1 MPEEPQMSDTQA
13 ILIVE
18 DEPELS
24 EMLSEYLVGQGYEV
38 LTAAWGEE
46 AVQICQDKTPSLVL
60 LDIGLPD
67 INGYEVARQ
76 IQFHHRT
83 RNIPIIFLTQRHER
97 TDRMRGLEL
106 GAVDYITKPYDLQ
119 ELHLRMRNALRRASF
134 ESLVNVTTGLPEG
147 RLVDER
153 LTNLLAGQDWAI
165 VVAHLRRMNRFRE
178 AYGFVAADDVL
189 RAVATILKDVSLK
202 FGSEGDMVSHLTA
215 ENFIMIT
222 TAANVATVENNVRE
236 RLRQSIDYFYPNL
249 GPSSV
254 VPASDRLMF
263 VTAVLKAGTFEDI
276 DALKRALM
284 HLITAN

>member
-1 MPEEPQMSDTQA
+1 MSDKQA

-24 EMLSEYLVGQGYEV
+24 EMLSEYLAAQGYEV
-38 LTAAWGEE
+38 FTAAWGED
-46 AVQICQDKTPSLVL
+46 AVKICQEKTPSLVL

-67 INGYEVARQ
+67 INGYEVARR

-106 GAVDYITKPYDLQ
+106 GAVDYVTKPYDLQ
-119 ELHLRMRNALRRASF
+119 ELHLRMRNALKRASF

-153 LTNLLAGQDWAI
+153 FGDLLHRQDWAI
-165 VVAHLRRMNRFRE
+165 MVAHLRRMNRFRE
-178 AYGFVAADDVL
+178 TYGFVAADDVL
-189 RAVATILKDVSLK
+189 RAVAAILKDTVQKL
-202 FGSEGDMVSHLTA
+202 GAEGDLVGHLTA
-215 ENFIMIT
+215 ENFIMVT
-222 TAANVATVENNVRE
+222 NAANVAAMETTVRE

-249 GPSSV
+249 GPGSV

-263 VTAVLKAGTFEDI
+263 VTAVLKAGPFVDT
-276 DALKRALM
+276 DALKKALM

>member
-1 MPEEPQMSDTQA
+1 MHEGPQMSDKQA

-18 DEPELS
+18 DEPELT
-24 EMLSEYLVGQGYEV
+24 EMLSEYLVGQGYDV
-38 LTAAWGEE
+38 LSAAWGEE

-67 INGYEVARQ
+67 IDGYEVARR
-76 IQFHHRT
+76 IQFNRRT
-83 RNIPIIFLTQRHER
+83 RDIPIIFLTQRHESP
-97 TDRMRGLEL
+97 DRMRGLEL

-119 ELHLRMRNALRRASF
+119 ELHLRMRNALRRAAF
-134 ESLVNVTTGLPEG
+134 ESLVNMTTGLPEG

-153 LTNLLAGQDWAI
+153 LADLLSGPGWAI

-189 RAVATILKDVSLK
+189 RAVATILKDVALK
-202 FGSEGDMVSHLTA
+202 FGSENDLVGHLTA
-215 ENFIMIT
+215 ENFIIIT
-222 TAANVATVENNVRE
+222 TAANVAAVEANVRE

-249 GPSSV
+249 GPGSV
-254 VPASDRLMF
+254 VPANDRLMF
-263 VTAVLKAGTFEDI
+263 VTGVLKADPFENT

-284 HLITAN
+284 RLVTAN

>member
-1 MPEEPQMSDTQA
+1 MSDKQA

-24 EMLSEYLVGQGYEV
+24 EMLSEYLTAQGYEV
-38 LTAAWGEE
+38 FTAAWGED
-46 AVQICQDKTPSLVL
+46 AVKICQDKTPNLVL

-67 INGYEVARQ
+67 INGYEVARR

-106 GAVDYITKPYDLQ
+106 GAVDYVTKPYDLQ
-119 ELHLRMRNALRRASF
+119 ELHLRMRNALKRASF

-153 LTNLLAGQDWAI
+153 FADLIHRQDWAI
-165 VVAHLRRMNRFRE
+165 LVAHLRRMNRFRE
-178 AYGFVAADDVL
+178 TYGFVAADDVL
-189 RAVATILKDVSLK
+189 RAVAAILKDTVLK
-202 FGSEGDMVSHLTA
+202 LGVEGDLVGHLTA
-215 ENFIMIT
+215 ENFILVTSM
-222 TAANVATVENNVRE
+222 ANVTIVETTVRE

-249 GPSSV
+249 GPGSV
-254 VPASDRLMF
+254 VPANDRLMF
-263 VTAVLKAGTFEDI
+263 VTAVLKGGAFEDT
-276 DALKRALM
+276 DALKKALM

>member
-1 MPEEPQMSDTQA
+1 MSDKQL

-24 EMLSEYLVGQGYEV
+24 EMLSEYLVAQGYEV
-38 LTAAWGEE
+38 LAAGWGED
-46 AVQICQDKTPSLVL
+46 AVKICQEKTPSLVL

-67 INGYEVARQ
+67 INGYEVARR

-97 TDRMRGLEL
+97 TDRMRGLAL

-119 ELHLRMRNALRRASF
+119 ELHLRMRNALRHASF

-147 RLVDER
+147 RVMDER
-153 LTNLLAGQDWAI
+153 LADLLAGHEWAI
-165 VVAHLRRMNRFRE
+165 LVAHVRRMNRFRE

-189 RAVATILKDVSLK
+189 RAVATILKDISLK
-202 FGSEGDMVSHLTA
+202 FGSENDLVGHLTA

-222 TAANVATVENNVRE
+222 TAAKVAEVEANVRD

-249 GPSSV
+249 GPGSV
-254 VPASDRLMF
+254 VPASDRLTF
-263 VTAVLKAGTFEDI
+263 VTAVLKAGPFEDV

-284 HLITAN
+284 HLVTAN

>member
-1 MPEEPQMSDTQA
+1 VHEEPQMSDKQA

-24 EMLSEYLVGQGYEV
+24 EMLSEYLVAQGYEA
-38 LTAAWGEE
+38 LSTAWGEE

-67 INGYEVARQ
+67 INGYEVARR
-76 IQFHHRT
+76 IQFYQRT
-83 RNIPIIFLTQRHER
+83 RNTPIIFLTQRHEHM
-97 TDRMRGLEL
+97 DRMQGLEV
-106 GAVDYITKPYDLQ
+106 GAVDYVTKPYDLQ
-119 ELHLRMRNALRRASF
+119 ELHLRMRNILRRASF

-147 RLVDER
+147 RQVDEH
-153 LTNLLAGQDWAI
+153 LADLISDQGWAI

-189 RAVATILKDVSLK
+189 RAVATILKDVALK
-202 FGSEGDMVSHLTA
+202 FGSESDLVGHLTA

-222 TAANVATVENNVRE
+222 TAANVAAVETNVRE
-236 RLRQSIDYFYPNL
+236 RLRQSIDYFYPNM
-249 GPSSV
+249 GPGSA

-263 VTAVLKAGTFEDI
+263 VTAALKADRFEDI

-284 HLITAN
+284 RLVTAN

>member
-1 MPEEPQMSDTQA
+1 MSDKQA

-24 EMLSEYLVGQGYEV
+24 EMLSEYLTAQGYEV
-38 LTAAWGEE
+38 LAAAWGED
-46 AVQICQDKTPSLVL
+46 AVKLCQEKTPSLVL

-67 INGYEVARQ
+67 INGYEVARR

-106 GAVDYITKPYDLQ
+106 GAVDYVTKPYDLQ
-119 ELHLRMRNALRRASF
+119 ELHLRMRNALKRAAF
-134 ESLVNVTTGLPEG
+134 ESLVNVATNLPEG

-153 LTNLLAGQDWAI
+153 LGELLQSQDWAI
-165 VVAHLRRMNRFRE
+165 MVAHLRRMNRFRE
-178 AYGFVAADDVL
+178 IYGFVAADDVL
-189 RAVATILKDVSLK
+189 RAVATILKDTAAK
-202 FGSEGDMVSHLTA
+202 FGVEGDLVGHLTT
-215 ENFIMIT
+215 ENFLVIT
-222 TAANVATVENNVRE
+222 SAASVAAVETNVRE

-249 GPSSV
+249 GPGSV
-254 VPASDRLMF
+254 VPANDRLMF
-263 VTAVLKAGTFEDI
+263 VTAVLKAGPFEDI
-276 DALKRALM
+276 DALKKALM

>member
-1 MPEEPQMSDTQA
+1 MSDKQT

-24 EMLSEYLVGQGYEV
+24 EMLSEYLSAQGYEV
-38 LTAAWGEE
+38 RTATWGED
-46 AVQICQDKTPSLVL
+46 AIRICQEKAPSLVL

-67 INGYEVARQ
+67 IDGYEVARR

-83 RNIPIIFLTQRHER
+83 RSIPLIFLTQRHER

-106 GAVDYITKPYDLQ
+106 GAVDYVTKPYDLQ
-119 ELHLRMRNALRRASF
+119 ELHLRMRNALRRASL
-134 ESLVNVTTGLPEG
+134 ESLVNATTGLPEG

-153 LTNLLAGQDWAI
+153 LTELLARQDWAI

-189 RAVATILKDVSLK
+189 RAVATILKDTALK
-202 FGSEGDMVSHLTA
+202 LGGEGDLVGHLTT
-215 ENFIMIT
+215 ENFIVVT
-222 TAANVATVENNVRE
+222 SLAHVAAVDNSVRE

-249 GPSSV
+249 GPGSL

-263 VTAVLKAGTFEDI
+263 VTAVLKANPFEDI
-276 DALKRALM
+276 DMLKKALM
-284 HLITAN
+284 HLVTAN

>member
-1 MPEEPQMSDTQA
+1 MSNKQT

-24 EMLSEYLVGQGYEV
+24 EMLSEYLVAQGYEV
-38 LTAAWGEE
+38 LAAAWGED
-46 AVQICQDKTPSLVL
+46 AVKICQEKTPNLVL

-67 INGYEVARQ
+67 INGYEVARR

-106 GAVDYITKPYDLQ
+106 GAVDYVTKPYDLQ
-119 ELHLRMRNALRRASF
+119 ELHLRMRNALKRAAF

-153 LTNLLAGQDWAI
+153 MGDLLHSPDWAI
-165 VVAHLRRMNRFRE
+165 LVAHLRRMNRFRE
-178 AYGFVAADDVL
+178 TFGFVAADDVL
-189 RAVATILKDVSLK
+189 RAVATLLKDTALK
-202 FGSEGDMVSHLTA
+202 QGTESDMVGHLTA
-215 ENFIMIT
+215 ENFIIIT
-222 TAANVATVENNVRE
+222 SAAHVAAVETAVRE
-236 RLRQSIDYFYPNL
+236 RLAQSIDYFYPNL
-249 GPSSV
+249 GPGSL

-263 VTAVLKAGTFEDI
+263 VTAVLKATPFEDI
-276 DALKRALM
+276 DALKKALM

>member
-1 MPEEPQMSDTQA
+1 VHEEPQMSDKQA

-24 EMLSEYLVGQGYEV
+24 EMLSEYLVAQGYEV
-38 LTAAWGEE
+38 LSTAWGED
-46 AVQICQDKTPSLVL
+46 AVQICQDQTPSLVL

-67 INGYEVARQ
+67 INGYEVAQR

-83 RNIPIIFLTQRHER
+83 RNTPIIFLTQRLEH
-97 TDRMRGLEL
+97 TDRMHGLEV
-106 GAVDYITKPYDLQ
+106 GAVDYVTKPYDLQ
-119 ELHLRMRNALRRASF
+119 ELHLRMRNILRRASF
-134 ESLVNVTTGLPEG
+134 ETLVNGTTGLPEG

-153 LTNLLAGQDWAI
+153 LAGLISGQGWAI

-189 RAVATILKDVSLK
+189 RAVATILKDVAQK
-202 FGSEGDMVSHLTA
+202 FGSEGDLVGHLTA

-222 TAANVATVENNVRE
+222 TAANVAALETNVRE
-236 RLRQSIDYFYPNL
+236 RLRQSIDYFYPNM
-249 GPSSV
+249 GPGST

-263 VTAVLKAGTFEDI
+263 VTAVLKAGKFEDI

-284 HLITAN
+284 RLVTAN

>member
-1 MPEEPQMSDTQA
+1 MLDKQA

-24 EMLSEYLVGQGYEV
+24 EMLSEYLAGQNYEV
-38 LTAAWGEE
+38 LTAAWGED
-46 AVQICQDKTPSLVL
+46 AVRICQEKTPSLVL

-67 INGYEVARQ
+67 INGYEVARR

-106 GAVDYITKPYDLQ
+106 GAVDYVTKPYDLQ
-119 ELHLRMRNALRRASF
+119 ELHLRMRNALKRAAF
-134 ESLVNVTTGLPEG
+134 ESLVNVTTNLPEG

-153 LTNLLAGQDWAI
+153 FGDLLKTKDWAI

-178 AYGFVAADDVL
+178 TYGFVAADDVL
-189 RAVATILKDVSLK
+189 RAVATMLKDTVLK
-202 FGSEGDMVSHLTA
+202 FGAEGDLVGHLTA
-215 ENFIMIT
+215 ENFIVVT
-222 TAANVATVENNVRE
+222 TAANVASVEANVRE

-249 GPSSV
+249 GPGSV
-254 VPASDRLMF
+254 VPANDRLMF
-263 VTAVLKAGTFEDI
+263 VTAVLKASPFEDI
-276 DALKRALM
+276 DALKKALM